1 MCHDWLLLNAVP
13 NAFGTATNS
22 DNNLFNLQNRMVRA
36 DTAFAMVTFAAA
48 ELEGNDFLALLVLVN
63 DLGGHARAFDVGL
76 ADLDFLAVG
85 NQQNVFQRDLLA
97 LFAVEEFDLQNV
109 AGLDAIL
116 LGTCSYYCVHECVL
130 FLLGRDKKHNG
141 SQRLRQRLSCRPNAK
156 PISLVAPA
164 PGPWAVPVAAAS
176 HPSAIDQWYPARS
189 AAHLHRGR
197 SATLARPGSRA
208 YLPCPPSHR
217 SLRAARLSAGRRGWQ
232 SRGSPVSCRSRPQ
245 CPAAS

>member
-13 NAFGTATNS
+13 NAFGTATKS
-22 DNNLFNLQNRMVRA
+22 DNNLFNLQNCMVRA
-36 DTAFAMVTFAAA
+36 NTAFAMVAFAAA
-48 ELEGNDFLALLVLVN
+48 ELEGDDFLALLVLVN

-130 FLLGRDKKHNG
+130 FLLGRDENDTG
-141 SQRLRQRLSCRPNAK
+141 TQRLRQRLSCHPAAQ
-156 PISLVAPA
+156 PIWQAAPA
-164 PGPWAVPVAAAS
+164 PAAGPWAVPVAAAAS
-176 HPSAIDQWYPARS
+176 HPSAID
-189 AAHLHRGR
+189 
-197 SATLARPGSRA
+197 
-208 YLPCPPSHR
+208 
-217 SLRAARLSAGRRGWQ
+217 
-232 SRGSPVSCRSRPQ
+232 
-245 CPAAS
+245 